1 MGNEEIRRKVEE
13 LVALVR
19 ERGRGGLICFYDPGE
34 NGKNITLHS
43 EGYARSLATMI
54 AAAVVDDVDARKYI
68 LKGVEAATVI
78 LEERK
83 RNKNKNKTKRYA
95 EA

>member
-34 NGKNITLHS
+34 DGKNIALHS

-54 AAAVVDDVDARKYI
+54 AAAVIDDVGKEIYTQ
-68 LKGVEAATVI
+68 GC
-78 LEERK
+78 
-83 RNKNKNKTKRYA
+83 
-95 EA
+95 